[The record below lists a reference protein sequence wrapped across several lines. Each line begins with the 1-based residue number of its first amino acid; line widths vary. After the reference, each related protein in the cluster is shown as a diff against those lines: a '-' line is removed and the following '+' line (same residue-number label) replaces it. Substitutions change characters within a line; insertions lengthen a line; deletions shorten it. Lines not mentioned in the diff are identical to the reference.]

1 MIFQRQ
7 RIPATGRVNQEA
19 CSLRGTEGWKTLM
32 GVCLALSQ
40 ERLLMVV
47 KGMVDVKVGVPTQ
60 ARPPVIQGLTGSE
73 VDRKALKFKSRA

>member
-1 MIFQRQ
+1 
-7 RIPATGRVNQEA
+7 
-19 CSLRGTEGWKTLM
+19 M
-32 GVCLALSQ
+32 GVCRDLSQ
-40 ERLLMVV
+40 EILLMVV